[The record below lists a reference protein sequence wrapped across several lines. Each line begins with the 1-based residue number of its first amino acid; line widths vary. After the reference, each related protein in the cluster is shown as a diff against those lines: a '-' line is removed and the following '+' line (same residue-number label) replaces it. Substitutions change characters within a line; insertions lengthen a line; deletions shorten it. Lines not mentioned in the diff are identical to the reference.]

1 MSQPP
6 CLQDN
11 VDTRTH
17 KKIYF
22 SQLFVFCSVFGSLVD
37 VGVSLKCFW
46 LTFGKYL
53 IPIGRFEPSLR
64 ALPARHEFNGNLY
77 FLKIEDA
84 SGTLRVAPSRPALRA
99 RGLVKS
105 FLKS

>member
-37 VGVSLKCFW
+37 VGVSLTWFW
-46 LTFGKYL
+46 LKFGKYF
-53 IPIGRFEPSLR
+53 IPIGRFEPSLL
-64 ALPARHEFNGNLY
+64 ALPARHEFTGNPY
-77 FLKIEDA
+77 FLEIVDA
-84 SGTLRVAPSRPALRA
+84 SGTLRPLDGRFGRED
-99 RGLVKS
+99 
-105 FLKS
+105 